1 MSSHMYVH
9 VPADLWALLE
19 AHGYDEVEAP
29 SRGMNEVASVAEAVL
44 SAGEKGMGL
53 TTELVGVYLAR
64 QQIGDF
70 VNRVAA
76 WFGLRARTPDAPR
89 TLSFVI
95 TAGPAGAGHRVEI
108 TCPVGPDGAPALDV
122 AALTAAVV
130 SALDASTA
138 SGA

>member
-1 MSSHMYVH
+1 MYVH

-19 AHGYDEVEAP
+19 GHGYDEVETP

-44 SAGEKGMGL
+44 SAGERGMGL

-76 WFGLRARTPDAPR
+76 WFGLRARTSGALQ

-95 TAGPAGAGHRVEI
+95 TAGPAGAGNRVEI
-108 TCPVGPDGAPALDV
+108 TCPVGPDGAPTLDV

-130 SALDASTA
+130 SALDTSTPA
-138 SGA
+138 GA